1 MADTV
6 STKVIMNT
14 RKRLVLQ
21 FLNLSDGTGESAVV
35 KVDKSAYTGVDGT
48 EPHHFIVKT
57 IQYSCTGMDVDLS
70 FDRTT
75 DIVIARLSGSGF
87 NDYMVGGAAGFVDST
102 TGDTGD
108 IVLTTRNHTAGDSYD
123 IIIELE
129 KVGTV

>member
-6 STKVIMNT
+6 STKVLLNT

-21 FLNLSDGTGESAVV
+21 FLNLSDGTGESSVV
-35 KVDKSAYTGVDGT
+35 KVDKSTYTGVSGT
-48 EPHHFIVKT
+48 EPDHFIVKT
-57 IQYSCTGMDVDLS
+57 IQYACNGMDVDLS

-75 DIVIARLSGSGF
+75 DVVIARLSGLGF
-87 NDYMVGGAAGFVDST
+87 NDYTIGGGFGFVDST

-108 IVLTTRNHTAGDSYD
+108 ILLTTRNHTSGDSYD

-129 KVGTV
+129 KAG